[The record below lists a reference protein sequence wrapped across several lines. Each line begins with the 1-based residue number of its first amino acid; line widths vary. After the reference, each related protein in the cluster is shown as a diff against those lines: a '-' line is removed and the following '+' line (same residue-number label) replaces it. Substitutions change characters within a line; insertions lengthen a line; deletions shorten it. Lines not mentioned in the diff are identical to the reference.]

1 MKPWKTNAPATARP
15 NEGKQTSFQY
25 PVLQAATKEI
35 GVRENIQID
44 NQRSPDS

>member
-35 GVRENIQID
+35 GVREKH
-44 NQRSPDS
+44 PDRQSTLA